1 MLCARPP
8 PSMAQLSMQSAV
20 RPFWVRNEDMPS
32 GREKGPEKSMRTR
45 REALG
50 APCFG
55 IWRRWGEANAASA
68 ETEEGAATPGG
79 CEPSSSARC
88 ANSACDGFEGNQGN
102 DRSSKYT
109 SDVTTIR
116 LIVGIQTFVGAAP
129 ERQDAHDTR
138 LLLGEQLVG
147 GGIRVRRAARA

>member
-8 PSMAQLSMQSAV
+8 PSTAQLSMQSAV
-20 RPFWVRNEDMPS
+20 MPFWVRNEDRPS

-68 ETEEGAATPGG
+68 ETEEGAA
-79 CEPSSSARC
+79 
-88 ANSACDGFEGNQGN
+88 
-102 DRSSKYT
+102 K
-109 SDVTTIR
+109 
-116 LIVGIQTFVGAAP
+116 GADMQ
-129 ERQDAHDTR
+129 RF
-138 LLLGEQLVG
+138 GVG
-147 GGIRVRRAARA
+147 GHVASLTLADGAGATFEAK